1 MGRTPDTPAPVTDP
15 AVLEAIEAEFILR
28 VYVAARDAE
37 WQRLG
42 VLPPPLER
50 PNAQALLQRARER
63 LEHR

>member
-1 MGRTPDTPAPVTDP
+1 MDDPRDPTPVTDP
-15 AVLEAIEAEFILR
+15 DVLERIEAEFILR

-42 VLPPPLER
+42 MLPPPPER

-63 LEHR
+63 LGPR